1 MEEGERVVPKGN
13 SKKKR
18 GVEVAAVAAA
28 EAADFV
34 DSCFSFCCS
43 MKSPCFGVWTTG
55 KQRQRK
61 PRKISEVQDGK
72 MYS

>member
-1 MEEGERVVPKGN
+1 MEGERVVPKGN

-28 EAADFV
+28 AAADFV

-55 KQRQRK
+55 KQR
-61 PRKISEVQDGK
+61 
-72 MYS
+72 